1 MSAETRCHIRNERV
15 LSLSI
20 SAMVYCKGWNC
31 WTLSDELQEKD
42 KVKDMSHQNCSNM
55 YSHPLGTHQKAVSTI
70 SSKIAVGS
78 SYKQRIDM
86 DIFCCSIKS

>member
-55 YSHPLGTHQKAVSTI
+55 YSHPLGTHKEAVSTI

-78 SYKQRIDM
+78 SYKQRIEM